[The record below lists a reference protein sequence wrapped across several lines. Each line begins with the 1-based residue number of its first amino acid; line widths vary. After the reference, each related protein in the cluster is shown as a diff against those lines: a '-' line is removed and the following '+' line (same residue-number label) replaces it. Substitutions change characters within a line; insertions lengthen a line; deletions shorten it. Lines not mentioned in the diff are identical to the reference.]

1 MTPEQIELAQRL
13 VKHRAFKWSAG
24 MLTHEGYR
32 LIRPGRSPDLWVCA
46 AHNKRALGRVLSV
59 MTLRLTGS
67 YPDLAD
73 PATRGCLLDL
83 ARTAWN
89 RPALHAHLS
98 PPYRVGF
105 TEGPGWCIDVREDG
119 GTPRSFHAA
128 TEGEVLALTILGAA

>member
-1 MTPEQIELAQRL
+1 MTPGQMDLAYRL
-13 VKHRAFKWSAG
+13 NKHPALKWSAG

-73 PATRGCLLDL
+73 PATVGCLLAL
-83 ARTAWN
+83 VREVWRSPYAKVTCIV
-89 RPALHAHLS
+89 PAFKGA
-98 PPYRVGF
+98 PPVWSCDV
-105 TEGPGWCIDVREDG
+105 GPGP
-119 GTPRSFHAA
+119 TFHAPS
-128 TEGEVLALTILGAA
+128 EGEALALAILGVA